1 MTLNQREKK
10 IAWVVGSLLGL
21 YVLYAFVLTP
31 LYLEPIRIL
40 DRNIATKRQQQMQER
55 ELLAN
60 RGKVRTEWDKLIQ
73 AGLTTDSTDATT
85 RFTESINR
93 MIQSSR
99 VRLVQFGGERP
110 VTNARSD
117 FAEVPFNLQVN
128 CSSSNLGSLLYSLET
143 SGLPIRVDNVTI
155 SAIRPGEDNLNV
167 ELKIVIL
174 LYNPRPSTIRIAG
187 TRPGSTT
194 RPTQSI
200 AGGGAGRV
208 PTSRPAPEVAPT
220 PQPAVAALTSAQ
232 PTSSGKTDEEIRA
245 EMIARRR
252 REEGGD
258 PFAAPVAPGPAPTQ
272 TPTTQPNGG
281 AR

>member
-1 MTLNQREKK
+1 VTLNQREKK

-40 DRNIATKRQQQMQER
+40 ERNVATKRQQQQQER
-55 ELLAN
+55 EVLAN

-73 AGLTTDSTDATT
+73 AGLTTDPTDATT

-93 MIQSSR
+93 MIQTSR

-128 CSSSNLGSLLYSLET
+128 CSSSNLASLLYSLES

-174 LYNPRPSTIRIAG
+174 LYNPRPSSIRIAG
-187 TRPGSTT
+187 TRPGAAT
-194 RPTQSI
+194 RPGQAI
-200 AGGGAGRV
+200 AGGSGRGAA
-208 PTSRPAPEVAPT
+208 SRPAPAPEIAPT
-220 PQPAVAALTSAQ
+220 AQPAVASVQ
-232 PTSSGKTDEEIRA
+232 SPGSGKTDEEIRA

-258 PFAAPVAPGPAPTQ
+258 AFAAPAPQAATQ
-272 TPTTQPNGG
+272 TPTPTTQPNGG
-281 AR
+281 AQ